1 MDMSDKLELQQEFL
15 RRIAPLV
22 GFDPDDTQHVAEVF
36 GAINLIVRN
45 NTELRRYVEN
55 ADTIDSL
62 IEEYCI
68 TELIL

>member
-1 MDMSDKLELQQEFL
+1 VDMSDKLELQQEFL

-45 NTELRRYVEN
+45 TELRRYVEN